1 MSKTQYYAATS
12 LDGFIATTDHSL
24 DWLMQFGSLD
34 GTSYDGFIRD
44 VGALAMG
51 ASTYEWLLRE
61 LVKPGTAQ
69 AAPWPYA
76 QPAWVFTSRKL
87 PAVEGA
93 DVRFVQGDVAP
104 VHQQMRAGAN
114 GKNVWIVGGGELA
127 GQFLDRGLLDELIV
141 QIMPVVLGNGLPL
154 LPRAVVTPALKLTSA
169 TPYKDTFVEVRYEV
183 VRE

>member
-69 AAPWPYA
+69 AAPWPYT
-76 QPAWVFTSRKL
+76 QPTWVFTSRKL
-87 PAVEGA
+87 PVVEGA
-93 DVRFVQGDVAP
+93 DVRFAQGDVVP
-104 VHQQMRAGAN
+104 VHQQMRAAAN

-127 GQFLDRGLLDELIV
+127 GQFLDRDLLDELIV
-141 QIMPVVLGNGLPL
+141 QIMPVVLGSGLPL
-154 LPRAVVTPALKLTSA
+154 LPRAVVTPALKLTSV
-169 TPYKDTFVEVRYEV
+169 TPYKETFVEMRYEV
-183 VRE
+183 VRG